1 MDLKKSYNNLPMPVQ
16 YLLLG
21 GISFLAFQVYKKI
34 TSNQTTSNEAQA
46 DLQKEV
52 KKEIIRLKDIC
63 DNMIKQL
70 CQHDFEEDYIDIT
83 QYRGE
88 NITYYK
94 IGCYTK

>member
-1 MDLKKSYNNLPMPVQ
+1 MQ
-16 YLLLG
+16 YLRQIL
-21 GISFLAFQVYKKI
+21 IKNFF
-34 TSNQTTSNEAQA
+34 
-46 DLQKEV
+46 DR

-94 IGCYTK
+94 IGYNKF

>member
-1 MDLKKSYNNLPMPVQ
+1 MQ
-16 YLLLG
+16 YLRQIL
-21 GISFLAFQVYKKI
+21 IKNFF
-34 TSNQTTSNEAQA
+34 
-46 DLQKEV
+46 DR
-52 KKEIIRLKDIC
+52 KKEIIRLTDIC